1 MSFVAAY
8 EYIAA
13 ELSWEEHESVRKIV
27 EANHG
32 MCNSKQIMDVLISEH
47 PLCLESDL
55 LESFTKAAAHLPHHN
70 ATTHSPV
77 VTHVSLTTVA
87 KKAAEE
93 DPDDP
98 NNVNNTRWSPDE
110 TRLLLEYL
118 EMTRGR
124 KNWIKCAQYVGS
136 RSSAQ
141 CKAKHNNMRAQ
152 EITHDILEI

>member
-1 MSFVAAY
+1 MAAY

-13 ELSWEEHESVRKIV
+13 ELSREEHESVHEIV

-55 LESFTKAAAHLPHHN
+55 LESFTKAAAHLCHHN
-70 ATTHSPV
+70 VETRSPV
-77 VTHVSLTTVA
+77 VTHVSLTAVA
-87 KKAAEE
+87 KKTAEE

-110 TRLLLEYL
+110 TQLLLEYL
-118 EMTRGR
+118 EVTRGR
-124 KNWIKCAQYVGS
+124 KNWIKCAQHVGS

-152 EITHDILEI
+152 ENTHDIFEI